1 MKKKKRMIEDDNML
15 ILGNCEVVGENNTIY
30 LKRSKKKNLFEG
42 NLPDNI
48 WTIDK
53 AYIYKIHW

>member
-15 ILGNCEVVGENNTIY
+15 ILGNCEVVGENNTIS

-42 NLPDNI
+42 NLSDNI

-53 AYIYKIHW
+53 A